1 MKNKY
6 EGKKWGEIPVEVREQ
21 LLREAVCLDTAHS
34 CIASEGACL
43 IELEETLAVLGELIN
58 GEIIIGENAELYNP
72 ILGDINDSMFSECDE
87 EIFVKIEKYTKR
99 RPHVV
104 LLGAGASIAAL
115 PNGDK
120 YGRKISAMAGFIQKL
135 GMDDILDGINLNT
148 KSDNLEDIYM
158 EIYERGDCTKA
169 RLDLEEKIFQYFNSF
184 MIPDEPTVYDYLVLS
199 LTKKDLIA
207 TFNWD
212 PLIVQAYLRCA
223 KITNNLPQL
232 AFLHGNVAIG
242 FCDNCNIMGKPH
254 MLCSHCEKPLIPV
267 KLLYPI
273 KNKDYTSINAIE
285 KSWNLLKN
293 TLEKAYMVTIFGYSA
308 PKSDVAA
315 INMLKQAWGNVA
327 DRNFEEIEI
336 IDIRAE
342 DDVVQSWTDFIHT
355 HHYSVHNSFFK
366 STLSYCP
373 RRSCEATFDRLMNCK
388 WLQPGKGYND
398 SMNFNDIKTLLKNL
412 IKEEKQKPEILTNP
426 YIAD

>member
-1 MKNKY
+1 MKNEY
-6 EGKKWGEIPVEVREQ
+6 EGEKWGEIPVEAREQ
-21 LLREAVCLDTAHS
+21 LLRAVVCLDTAHS

-43 IELEETLAVLGELIN
+43 IELEETLVVPGELIN
-58 GEIIIGENAELYNP
+58 GKIVIDENAELYNP
-72 ILGDINDSMFSECDE
+72 ILGDINDSVSSEHDE
-87 EIFVKIEKYTKR
+87 EFYVKIEKNTKR

-135 GMDDILDGINLNT
+135 EMEDILAGINLNT

-158 EIYERGDCTKA
+158 EIYERDDCTKA
-169 RLDLEEKIFQYFNSF
+169 RLDLEEKIYQYFNNF

-212 PLIVQAYLRCA
+212 PLIVQAHLRCA

-232 AFLHGNVAIG
+232 AFLHGNVAMG
-242 FCDNCNIMGKPH
+242 LYENCNILGKPQ
-254 MLCSHCEKPLIPV
+254 MPV

-285 KSWNLLKN
+285 KSWDLLKN
-293 TLEKAYMVTIFGYSA
+293 ALEKAYIVTIFGYSA

-366 STLSYCP
+366 STLSCCP

-398 SMNFNDIKTLLKNL
+398 SMNFNDIKMLLKNL
-412 IKEEKQKPEILTNP
+412 IEEEQKSEILTNP
-426 YIAD
+426 YIVD

>member
-1 MKNKY
+1 MKNEY
-6 EGKKWGEIPVEVREQ
+6 EGKKWGEIPVEAREQ
-21 LLREAVCLDTAHS
+21 LLRAVVCLDTAHS

-43 IELEETLAVLGELIN
+43 IELEETLVVPGELIN
-58 GEIIIGENAELYNP
+58 GKIVIDENAELYNP
-72 ILGDINDSMFSECDE
+72 ILGDINDSVSSEHDE
-87 EIFVKIEKYTKR
+87 EFYVKIEKNTKR

-135 GMDDILDGINLNT
+135 EMEDILAGINLNT

-158 EIYERGDCTKA
+158 EIYERDDCTKA
-169 RLDLEEKIFQYFNSF
+169 RLDLEEKIYQYFNNF

-212 PLIVQAYLRCA
+212 PLIVQAHLRCA

-232 AFLHGNVAIG
+232 AFLHGNVAMG
-242 FCDNCNIMGKPH
+242 LYENCNILGKPQ
-254 MLCSHCEKPLIPV
+254 MPV

-285 KSWNLLKN
+285 KSWDLLKN
-293 TLEKAYMVTIFGYSA
+293 ALEKAYIVTIFGYSA

-366 STLSYCP
+366 STLSCCP

-398 SMNFNDIKTLLKNL
+398 SMNFNDIKMLLKNL
-412 IKEEKQKPEILTNP
+412 IEEEQKSEILTNP
-426 YIAD
+426 YIVD